1 MRLVHLVPA
10 GAVLLVLGGIF
21 GAAQLARPAPA
32 GSGQAALPPQQVT
45 VTSAARACPPVQ
57 GGGSGQ
63 VAFIAG
69 PTASGPGGQP
79 GQAALAPVPLAG
91 AQLKPV
97 SPISPAGPG
106 ALWMLNVPAAQS
118 VSKKATQVVPGLVG
132 DRERHHGAGHGGRG
146 GQRLRPGQHPL
157 R

>member
-1 MRLVHLVPA
+1 MPA

-21 GAAQLARPAPA
+21 GAAQLAGPAPA

-69 PTASGPGGQP
+69 PTASGPADRRARRRWRRFRWP
-79 GQAALAPVPLAG
+79 AP
-91 AQLKPV
+91 
-97 SPISPAGPG
+97 S
-106 ALWMLNVPAAQS
+106 
-118 VSKKATQVVPGLVG
+118 
-132 DRERHHGAGHGGRG
+132 
-146 GQRLRPGQHPL
+146 
-157 R
+157 